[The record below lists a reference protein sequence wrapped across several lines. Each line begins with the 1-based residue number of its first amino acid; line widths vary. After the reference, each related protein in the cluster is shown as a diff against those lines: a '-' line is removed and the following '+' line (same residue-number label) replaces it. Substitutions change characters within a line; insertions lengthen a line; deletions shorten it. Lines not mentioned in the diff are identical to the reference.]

1 MGLIGIIVYK
11 KILVPLDG
19 STHATRALQEAIKV
33 AQMTQGTITLLNVTP
48 TGSSIIST
56 TKQQFYEILQNEGK
70 NALAAGKKLAA
81 SSGLEV
87 ETQMVEG
94 DAIGQITKTAKNGN
108 YDLIVMGARG
118 IGTLSEL
125 VLGSVSHGVIK
136 NAHCPV
142 LVTR

>member
-1 MGLIGIIVYK
+1 MYK

-19 STHATRALQEAIKV
+19 SAHATRALQEAIKV
-33 AQMTQGTITLLNVTP
+33 AKMTQGTITLLNVTP
-48 TGSSIIST
+48 TGSSVIST
-56 TKQQFYEILQNEGK
+56 TKQKFYEILQNEGK

-81 SSGLEV
+81 SAGLEV
-87 ETQMVEG
+87 EVMLVEG